1 MQATSEQIIA
11 LTKLQHVDLSIAQ
24 LQRRLEALPQKQEI
38 VKTREKRG
46 AIQQKSR
53 ALLGASKDAQA
64 QLDSLLEQKE
74 AQVEKAAAAQRAIE
88 AAAGDYRVVA
98 ARSVEIDEAS
108 QRSEELCEQI
118 VQLEER
124 LAGIADMQPQVDAML
139 ARLDERE
146 AALVDDYRREG
157 GGLLAKIAELK
168 DERGALADVVGAD
181 ILSRYDR
188 IAKAKGGVALAH
200 LVEGACNTCR
210 APIDPS
216 KVLVLRSEYPLS
228 LCPHCGRLMVV
239 DRRYAG

>member
-1 MQATSEQIIA
+1 MQATSDQIIG

-24 LQRRLEALPQKQEI
+24 LERRLETLPQKQGI
-38 VKTREKRG
+38 VETREKRG

-53 ALLGASKDAQA
+53 SLLGARKDAEA
-64 QLDSLLEQKE
+64 QLASLREQKDV
-74 AQVEKAAAAQRAIE
+74 QVEKIEAAQRAIE
-88 AAAGDYRVVA
+88 AAAGDYRIVS

-108 QRSEELCEQI
+108 QCCDGLSERI
-118 VQLEER
+118 AQLEER

-139 ARLDERE
+139 SRLDERE
-146 AALVDDYRREG
+146 AALVEEYRREG
-157 GGLLAKIAELK
+157 GGLLGKIAELK
-168 DERGALADVVGAD
+168 DERSALADVIGTD
-181 ILSRYDR
+181 IMSRYDR

-200 LVEGACNTCR
+200 LVDGACNTCR

-216 KVLVLRSEYPLS
+216 KVLALRSEYPLS

>member
-1 MQATSEQIIA
+1 MQATSEQIIG

-24 LQRRLEALPQKQEI
+24 LQRRLEALPQKQGI
-38 VKTREKRG
+38 VDAREKRA

-64 QLDSLLEQKE
+64 QLESLLEQKQ
-74 AQVEKAAAAQRAIE
+74 AQVEKAEAAQRAIE
-88 AAAGDYRVVA
+88 AAAGDYRSVA
-98 ARSVEIDEAS
+98 AHSTEIDEAS
-108 QRSEELCEQI
+108 QRCENLSEQI
-118 VQLEER
+118 AALEGR
-124 LAGIADMQPQVDAML
+124 LEDIAEMQSRIDAML

-146 AALVDDYRREG
+146 VALVEEYRREG

-168 DERGALADVVGAD
+168 DERSALADIIGSD
-181 ILSRYDR
+181 LMSRYER